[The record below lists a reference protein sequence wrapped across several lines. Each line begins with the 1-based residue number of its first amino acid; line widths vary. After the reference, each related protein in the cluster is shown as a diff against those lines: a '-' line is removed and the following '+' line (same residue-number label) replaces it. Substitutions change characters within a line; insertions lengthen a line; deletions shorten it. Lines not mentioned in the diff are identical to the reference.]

1 MSFIT
6 RRTSRT
12 LAGALTLLTAL
23 VLALISYATATGWTE
38 TLVPIDSS
46 TRADQET
53 PATRPSSTVLPSV
66 TTAQGLTPNDPQ
78 SVENELV
85 PDGPIGDHDGYIAEG
100 EVLSPWDTNHPA
112 VGNLDPQLL
121 DAVRQAASDAEA
133 EGIVMVINSGWRSE
147 RYQQMLLDEA
157 VVTYGSEEEA
167 RKWVNTPDKSTH
179 VTGDA
184 VDIGYTDADYWLIEN
199 GYRYGLCQTYANEIW
214 HFELAVAPGETCPTP
229 LDDAAE
235 GAGAP

>member
-1 MSFIT
+1 MAFIT

-12 LAGALTLLTAL
+12 LVGALTLLTAL
-23 VLALISYATATGWTE
+23 VLVLISYATATGWIE
-38 TLVPIDSS
+38 TYVPSDSG
-46 TRADQET
+46 TIVDQDT
-53 PATRPSSTVLPSV
+53 PATRHVSTVPPSA
-66 TTAQGLTPNDPQ
+66 TTVQDLTANEPQ
-78 SVENELV
+78 TVENEPV

-100 EVLSPWDTNHPA
+100 EVLSPWDTDHPA
-112 VGNLDPQLL
+112 VGNLDPKLL
-121 DAVRQAASDAEA
+121 DAVWQAASDAEA

-157 VVTYGSEEEA
+157 MVTYGSEEEA

-229 LDDAAE
+229 RDDAAE
-235 GAGAP
+235 GAP